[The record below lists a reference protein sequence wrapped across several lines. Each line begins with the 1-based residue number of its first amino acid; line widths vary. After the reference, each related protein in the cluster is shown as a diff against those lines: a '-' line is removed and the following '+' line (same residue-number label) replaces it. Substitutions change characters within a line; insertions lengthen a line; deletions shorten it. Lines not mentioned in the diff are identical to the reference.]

1 MILTFFI
8 GLILITTLL
17 FIFCAMKLN
26 SIVEREEEK
35 YERKNK
41 RHRNKSN

>member
-8 GLILITTLL
+8 GLVLIIILL

-26 SIVEREEEK
+26 SIVEKEIEK
-35 YERKNK
+35 NERKNSK
-41 RHRNKSN
+41 TH